1 MPVDLTLS
9 PWHPVAGVELAAGAC
24 GIKKGGAPDLVLAR
38 LAEGTTAAALFTRS
52 HFRAAPVTVGRANLE
67 ACGGRVRALVVNSGN
82 ANAGT
87 GEPGI
92 EDARRTCEAAA
103 RALGVP
109 AASVLPFSTGVIGQ
123 RLPIDR
129 LGAGIEALAGELG
142 EHWEAAARAIMT
154 TDTVPKLASRRVEVG
169 GATVTLTGMCKG
181 SGMIRPDMATML
193 AYVFTDAALDAADLD
208 AALRAAAADSFNA
221 ISVDG
226 DTSTNDALV
235 LCATG
240 AGPRVAGEGLAP
252 FGAALGELCLEL
264 AQAIVRDGEGA
275 TKFVTV
281 RVTGGATREECR
293 AVAYA
298 IADSPLVK
306 TAAFASDA
314 NVGRLL
320 MAIGKARLP
329 GDAPLDAAGVTVSVG
344 GARAFERG
352 GVAEGYTEARGAAAF
367 AGAEIDV
374 AVDLGRGAAEA
385 RVYASDLSH
394 EYVSVNADY
403 RS

>member
-38 LAEGTTAAALFTRS
+38 LAEGTTAAALFTQS

-109 AASVLPFSTGVIGQ
+109 AATVLPFSTGVIGQ

-193 AYVFTDAALDAADLD
+193 AYVFTDAAVAAPDLD
-208 AALRAAAADSFNA
+208 ATLRAVVGDSFNA
-221 ISVDG
+221 ITVDG
-226 DTSTNDALV
+226 DTSTNDALT
-235 LCATG
+235 LAATG
-240 AGPRVAGEGLAP
+240 VGPRVAGTDLEP
-252 FGAALGELCLEL
+252 FVEALGALCTEL

-281 RVTGGATREECR
+281 RVAGGASREECR
-293 AVAYA
+293 SVAWA

-306 TAAFASDA
+306 TALFASDA

-329 GDAPLDAAGVTVSVG
+329 GDAPLDASRVTVDVG
-344 GARAFERG
+344 DVRAFAAG
-352 GVAEGYTEARGAAAF
+352 GVAEGYTEERGAAVF
-367 AGAEIDV
+367 ARDEI
-374 AVDLGRGAAEA
+374 ALTVDLGRGDAEA
-385 RVYASDLSH
+385 RVYTSDLSH
-394 EYVSVNADY
+394 EYVSINADY